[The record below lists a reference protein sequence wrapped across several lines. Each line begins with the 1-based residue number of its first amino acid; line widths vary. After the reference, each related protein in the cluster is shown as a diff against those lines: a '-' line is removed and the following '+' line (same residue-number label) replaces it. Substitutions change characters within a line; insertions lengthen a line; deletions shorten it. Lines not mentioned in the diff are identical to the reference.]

1 MQGDYYKIQAGQFLT
16 SLACVTSGSSVYA
29 LHGMSSYIMLNS
41 NGSWYISSGRSC
53 ACGFSNSSCSFY
65 SKKSDAALKSAA
77 LDTSAPWQPTNCDF
91 HFAFAA

>member
-65 SKKSDAALKSAA
+65 SKKSDAALKTAA